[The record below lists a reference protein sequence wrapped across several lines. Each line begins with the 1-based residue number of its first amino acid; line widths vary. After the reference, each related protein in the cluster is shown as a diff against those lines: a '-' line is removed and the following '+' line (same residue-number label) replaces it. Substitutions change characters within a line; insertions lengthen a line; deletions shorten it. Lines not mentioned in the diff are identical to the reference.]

1 MSTKCLG
8 KNKKSMGR
16 QVKMS
21 ASPKRRTIEEVEV
34 EIERTK
40 SKLHQL
46 QAELHSL
53 TQSPSVQLNSA
64 FNPDSAVD
72 GLPLPL
78 EDYLRYGRQMILSK
92 VGLSG
97 QLKLRNASV
106 LVIGAGGLGCPA
118 LLYLARAGVGE
129 DPLSS
134 RSPRKDKQVTDGSF
148 GY

>member
-1 MSTKCLG
+1 
-8 KNKKSMGR
+8 
-16 QVKMS
+16 MS

-40 SKLHQL
+40 LKLHQL

-53 TQSPSVQLNSA
+53 TQSPSVQLNS
-64 FNPDSAVD
+64 DSAVD